1 MKIARL
7 TVHPYRL
14 PLREPLRLVSAV
26 VQAREGVLVRAE
38 AESGAIGWGD
48 AAPLPGFS
56 RESLDDVRR
65 ELARCATDA
74 GAWTAVR
81 GGPFLDAFASLLS
94 GCSSSTRFAVESA
107 LASAAAAEAGVS
119 LGCFLLGR
127 EADRCAVNA
136 LLASEPEA
144 WAERA
149 RALAASGFSV
159 IKLKVGRFPMALE
172 LACFRAA
179 VEAAPDVRW
188 RLDANRAWSALI
200 ARGFAQEV
208 EGLPIDYVEEPVRAG
223 VAQPEEW
230 PDAVAV
236 AWDETLQ
243 EHEPPPVAPGPVKVW
258 VLKPTLAGGL
268 ARAIRLAG
276 EASRRGL
283 AIVFSSAYESGVGVR
298 VLAELAAATGG
309 VAGLDTYRVLAEDVL
324 TPGLVVSAGAMD
336 VRAARSARVEFKEM
350 TA

>member
-7 TVHPYRL
+7 TVHRYRL
-14 PLREPLRLVSAV
+14 PLREPLRLGSAV

-38 AESGAIGWGD
+38 TESGAVGWGD

-65 ELARCATDA
+65 ELARCAMDA
-74 GAWTAVR
+74 GAWPAVL
-81 GGPFLDAFASLLS
+81 GTPVLDAFTSLLS
-94 GCSSSTRFAVESA
+94 GCSSSARFAVESA
-107 LASAAAAEAGVS
+107 LTCAAAAEAGVS
-119 LGCFLLGR
+119 PGQFLLGR
-127 EADRCAVNA
+127 EADRCMVNA
-136 LLASEPEA
+136 LVASAPEE

-172 LACFRAA
+172 VACFRAA

-208 EGLPIDYVEEPVRAG
+208 GGLPIDYVEEPVRAG
-223 VAQPEEW
+223 FALPAEW
-230 PDAVAV
+230 PASIPV

-243 EHEPPPVAPGPVKVW
+243 EHEPPPAVPAPVKVW
-258 VLKPTLAGGL
+258 VIKPTLAGGL

-276 EASRRGL
+276 EAARQGI
-283 AIVFSSAYESGVGVR
+283 AVVFSSAYESGVGVR
-298 VLAELAAATGG
+298 MLAELAAATGG

-324 TPGLVVSAGAMD
+324 TPGLVVSGGAMD
-336 VRAARSARVEFKEM
+336 VRAARGARVEHKEM